1 MSELRQRRYKDAE
14 PAETV
19 KKLKNLLKELGIDV
33 EEKWSKESSVGTF
46 SLRICIKGTDIGQNG
61 KGMTR
66 EFAMASGYAEFFERM
81 QNGMLRFRM
90 EKPTKELPFANVPD
104 EKHLQIEEVLGT
116 NFKNSGEIQNILIRN
131 ILKQNGKE
139 NAT

>member
-19 KKLKNLLKELGIDV
+19 KKLKKLLKELGIDV

-81 QNGMLRFRM
+81 QNGMLR
-90 EKPTKELPFANVPD
+90 
-104 EKHLQIEEVLGT
+104 
-116 NFKNSGEIQNILIRN
+116 
-131 ILKQNGKE
+131 
-139 NAT
+139 